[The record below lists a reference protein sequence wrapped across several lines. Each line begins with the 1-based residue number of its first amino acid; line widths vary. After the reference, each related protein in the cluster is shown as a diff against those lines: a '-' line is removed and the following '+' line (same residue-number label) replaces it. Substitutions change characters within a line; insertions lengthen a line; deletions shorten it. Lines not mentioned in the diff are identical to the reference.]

1 MDPPV
6 SPAAPTKRTLVFD
19 ILAGVVSVGLY
30 RRYSVCSVGC
40 DGRGKRSGREGEKR
54 VGRGTTEQDLGV
66 GDVIN
71 SQFPPKAGY
80 YPLLSHPEWT
90 MVGRVDVQFPSFEG
104 RFFWSDVMIIF

>member
-1 MDPPV
+1 M
-6 SPAAPTKRTLVFD
+6 
-19 ILAGVVSVGLY
+19 
-30 RRYSVCSVGC
+30 
-40 DGRGKRSGREGEKR
+40 
-54 VGRGTTEQDLGV
+54 GRGTTEQDLGV

-104 RFFWSDVMIIF
+104 RFFWSDVMIIFLRSSHQDRPLCFQCDFFVEEVCRSMWLF